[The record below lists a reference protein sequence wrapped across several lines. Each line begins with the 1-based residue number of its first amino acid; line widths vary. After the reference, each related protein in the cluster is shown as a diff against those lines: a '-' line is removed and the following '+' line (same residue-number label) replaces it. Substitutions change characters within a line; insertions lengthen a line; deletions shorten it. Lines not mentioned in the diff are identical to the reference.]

1 MPKPDI
7 VVGLDV
13 GSAQV
18 VAVLA
23 QRDPETDALQ
33 VLGGA
38 RRACRG
44 LKGGVVINIDETAQA
59 VARAVEEAEGLADLV
74 GATKSLLIGI
84 RGAHLQTFNHHGAMN
99 IARTDK
105 EITPEDRDQVVE
117 NTKAVPISPDREIV
131 HVIPQDFILD
141 RQSGVPNPVGMEAS
155 LLEVDVHIVTA
166 SQSHLNNVWKAI
178 AKAGFQVEEP
188 IYGLLAV
195 GDAVVSP
202 EEKDLGCVLLD
213 LGGQTTGIAVYA
225 EGAVRFTKE
234 LVLGADA
241 VTHDLSHALRTSLV
255 EAQKIKERDGAA
267 SRSLADGNL
276 EETLEYLSVDGRT
289 TKRIKRQGLVDFIS
303 PRIEELFTVVQE
315 ELRNSGFGD
324 RVAGGGVI
332 LTGGGSLLKGMAG
345 AAEQILELPVRHGLP
360 QGLAGRADI
369 LGHPSYATALGLLH
383 YRHLGEW
390 ARSRRAKPQGGRLV
404 SRIKSLI
411 EEFF

>member
-1 MPKPDI
+1 M
-7 VVGLDV
+7 
-13 GSAQV
+13 
-18 VAVLA
+18 
-23 QRDPETDALQ
+23 
-33 VLGGA
+33 
-38 RRACRG
+38 
-44 LKGGVVINIDETAQA
+44 
-59 VARAVEEAEGLADLV
+59 
-74 GATKSLLIGI
+74 
-84 RGAHLQTFNHHGAMN
+84 
-99 IARTDK
+99 
-105 EITPEDRDQVVE
+105 
-117 NTKAVPISPDREIV
+117 
-131 HVIPQDFILD
+131 
-141 RQSGVPNPVGMEAS
+141 
-155 LLEVDVHIVTA
+155 
-166 SQSHLNNVWKAI
+166 
-178 AKAGFQVEEP
+178 
-188 IYGLLAV
+188 
-195 GDAVVSP
+195 
-202 EEKDLGCVLLD
+202 
-213 LGGQTTGIAVYA
+213 
-225 EGAVRFTKE
+225 
-234 LVLGADA
+234 GADA
-241 VTHDLSHALRTSLV
+241 ITHDLSHALRTSLI

>member
-1 MPKPDI
+1 MAKPDI

-13 GSAQV
+13 GSAQ
-18 VAVLA
+18 AVCVIA

-33 VLGGA
+33 VVGGA
-38 RRACRG
+38 RRACKG

-59 VARAVEEAEGLADLV
+59 VAAAIEEAEAMADLA
-74 GATKSLLIGI
+74 GATRGVLIGV

-105 EITPEDRDQVVE
+105 EITSEDRDQVVE

-141 RQSGVPNPVGMEAS
+141 RQPGVPNPVGMEAS

-195 GDAVVSP
+195 GDAVVTA
-202 EEKDLGCVLLD
+202 EEKDLGCLLID
-213 LGGQTTGIAVYA
+213 LGGQTTGFAVYA

-234 LVLGADA
+234 LTLGSDA
-241 VTHDLSHALRTSLV
+241 VTHDLAHALRTSLA
-255 EAQKIKERDGAA
+255 EAQKIKELHGAA
-267 SRSLADGNL
+267 SRSLAKGDL
-276 EETLEYLSVDGRT
+276 EDALDYVSVDGRT
-289 TKRIKRQGLVDFIS
+289 PRQVKRRDLVDYIS
-303 PRIEELFTVVQE
+303 PRVEELFTVVQE
-315 ELRNSGFGD
+315 ELQNSGYGD

-332 LTGGGSLLKGMAG
+332 LTGAGALLQGMSG
-345 AAEQILELPVRHGLP
+345 AAEQILELPVRLGLP
-360 QGLAGRADI
+360 QGLAGPADI

-390 ARSRRAKPQGGRLV
+390 ARSRRAAPKSGGLGV
-404 SRIKSLI
+404 KFKSFI